1 MQYQLIGLKRKK
13 TIDLP
18 VLYLPESVTLPSFQF
33 ELPKG
38 EVPSYTP
45 LVIPPSDL
53 QAPEGV
59 ESEASEE
66 PEATGIRQ
74 IDIPIIDI
82 KMPVPENEIL
92 ITAGTTAVVSVA
104 ATLTATAAFKWA
116 VTAMKPILKTTWKK
130 LSQLKK
136 KDSLAK

>member
-1 MQYQLIGLKRKK
+1 MGDIE
-13 TIDLP
+13 LP
-18 VLYLPESVTLPSFQF
+18 VLYLPDAITLPDFQF

-45 LVIPPSDL
+45 LVVPPSDL

-59 ESEASEE
+59 ESETKDEE

-82 KMPVPENEIL
+82 KMPLPENEIL
-92 ITAGTTAVVSVA
+92 ATAGTTAVVSVA

-130 LSQLKK
+130 LSQKK
-136 KDSLAK
+136 KDSLPS